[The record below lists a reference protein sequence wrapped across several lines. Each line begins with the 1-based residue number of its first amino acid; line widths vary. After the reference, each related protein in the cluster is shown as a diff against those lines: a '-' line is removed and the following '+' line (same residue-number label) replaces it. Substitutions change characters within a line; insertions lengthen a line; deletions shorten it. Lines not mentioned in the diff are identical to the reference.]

1 MKCIKLLLTNLTID
15 EQDPSLCEAIYSDP
29 DQSAILSVLWQSD
42 SIPDSM
48 TICWSESELISI
60 SKLLTKFNRKQ
71 SGGDRK

>member
-1 MKCIKLLLTNLTID
+1 MKCIKLLLTDLNFD

-29 DQSAILSVLWQSD
+29 DRSAILSVLWQSD

-48 TICWSESELISI
+48 TICWSESDLISTSAI
-60 SKLLTKFNRKQ
+60 LSKL